1 MTNRK
6 LLFYVLIFFLALSP
20 VLAEEK
26 KAEVLDWDALVPSDF
41 NPDKLFE
48 KYDLDSLDDA
58 DPRAIEFMAELKKV
72 WKAAPVIESMEGRY
86 VRLPGFVVPLET
98 EGDKIKEFFLV
109 PYYGACIHVP
119 PPPANQMVYVVLQDG
134 KEISGSMFDAV
145 WVTGHLSV
153 KNTSNELGDA
163 GYMMHASAIEPYEDT
178 Q

>member
-1 MTNRK
+1 
-6 LLFYVLIFFLALSP
+6 
-20 VLAEEK
+20 
-26 KAEVLDWDALVPSDF
+26 
-41 NPDKLFE
+41 
-48 KYDLDSLDDA
+48 
-58 DPRAIEFMAELKKV
+58 
-72 WKAAPVIESMEGRY
+72 MEGRY